1 MFVNEDIYTG
11 KTEPTATINPKII
24 GAFYI
29 NTSNATIYI
38 CVDNT
43 LNKNK
48 WVRSGY
54 TLDEIWGFINPK
66 LPKQQD
72 MAFGDTYI
80 LDSTTYKHNIMYK
93 NTTGYPMLFHV
104 YTRSENDTFASVVMI
119 EIWEQ
124 DGSPKSAIYVTGIPA
139 SNTVWIIA
147 PNQSFRLFWTHT
159 IRDANTICLRRR

>member
-1 MFVNEDIYTG
+1 MLANDDIYTG

-38 CVDNT
+38 CIDNT

-80 LDSTTYKHNIMYK
+80 LDITSYKCGIKYK
-93 NTTGYPMLFHV
+93 NTTGYPMMLH
-104 YTRSENDTFASVVMI
+104 THGTGAGEGGSCTFELWEPDGTFILIGSGGASYGDDM
-119 EIWEQ
+119 Q
-124 DGSPKSAIYVTGIPA
+124 
-139 SNTVWIIA
+139 WIVA
-147 PNQSFRLFWTHT
+147 PNQSFRITVT
-159 IRDANTICLRRR
+159 QQQANAITCLRRR

>member
-1 MFVNEDIYTG
+1 MFANEDIYTG

-38 CVDNT
+38 CKDNT

-54 TLDEIWGFINPK
+54 TLDEIWDYINPK

-80 LDSTTYKHNIMYK
+80 LDSTSYKCGIKYK
-93 NTTGYPMLFHV
+93 NTTGYPMMLHHHGTANGESGSCIF
-104 YTRSENDTFASVVMI
+104 D
-119 EIWEQ
+119 IWEP
-124 DGSPKSAIYVTGIPA
+124 DGTITTIGSGGA
-139 SNTVWIIA
+139 SYGDDMQWIVA
-147 PNQSFRLFWTHT
+147 ANQSFRIYVTNQQT
-159 IRDANTICLRRR
+159 NAITCLRRR